1 MSHIL
6 VGFSTKKDD
15 WISRLICWIT
25 GWRHS
30 HVVLINAD
38 KTRIIESTSFPFQD
52 PLTGELRDG
61 VREVP
66 IAYLMRRDVVEIR
79 KIDHPHPT
87 LVWQHAQKMA
97 VEKVKYDHEY
107 IGAWLLRQKSSGD
120 DHKVTCN
127 ELVELACKR
136 AGHELYPSG
145 MIHTSPRD
153 LYLISKE
160 L

>member
-6 VGFSTKKDD
+6 VGFSTKRDD

-25 GWRHS
+25 SWRHS
-30 HVVLINAD
+30 HVVLISAD
-38 KTRIIESTSFPFQD
+38 GTRMIESTSFPFPD

-66 IAYLMRRDVVEIR
+66 IAYFLRRDMGEVR
-79 KIDHPHPT
+79 KIEHPNPT

-107 IGAWLLRQKSSGD
+107 IGAWLLRRSGNGD
-120 DHKVTCN
+120 DHKVSCN
-127 ELVELACKR
+127 ELIEVAAAR
-136 AGHELYPSG
+136 AGHALLPQG
-145 MIHTSPRD
+145 MKHTSPRD

>member
-15 WISRLICWIT
+15 WLSRLICWIT

-30 HVVLINAD
+30 HVVLINED
-38 KTRIIESTSFPFQD
+38 RTRIVESTSFPFPD
-52 PLTGELRDG
+52 PLTGEHRDG

-66 IAYLMRRDVVEIR
+66 IAYFLHRDVVEIR
-79 KIDHPHPT
+79 KIEHPHPT

-97 VEKVKYDHEY
+97 VEKMKYDHER
-107 IGAWLLRQKSSGD
+107 IGAYLLRRGD
-120 DHKVTCN
+120 GDAHKVTCN
-127 ELVELACKR
+127 ELIEVAAAQ
-136 AGHELYPSG
+136 AGHALFPDG
-145 MIHTSPRD
+145 MKHTTPRD